1 VAKTMFQDLT
11 WNELYEHKKIN
22 ETVLIDV
29 RSPSEYKE
37 FTIPGSINIPFFTDE
52 ERAEV
57 GTIYK
62 QVSVQAAKNRGLEI
76 ISAKLPDFI
85 RTFSEIEGKK
95 VVFCWRG
102 GMRSRTTATVL
113 DLMGIRMYRLK
124 GGIREYRRWIVDTIE
139 QINFKPNI
147 YVLNGF
153 TGSGKTVIL
162 EYLKREGYP
171 VIDLEGLASHRG
183 SIFGQI
189 GLEPNNQKTF
199 EAKLMKEVHHYQ
211 NSPYVLVEGES
222 KRIGKVAIPD
232 FLMDKKDKG
241 IQLFIKMPIEERVRH
256 ILDDYQPWNH
266 VDECITAFRKIKK
279 RIHSPIANQIETD
292 LQTGAFESAVTLLLE
307 YYYDP
312 RYKHTAEQYDNSQCF
327 TLEVKNVEE
336 AVSAVKELLEK
347 NNVNAPQH
355 F

>member
-1 VAKTMFQDLT
+1 MFQDLT
-11 WNELYEHKKIN
+11 WNELYEHNNIN

-29 RSPSEYKE
+29 RSPSEYNE

-62 QVSVQAAKNRGLEI
+62 QVSVQAAKDRGLEI
-76 ISAKLPDFI
+76 VSAKLPDFI
-85 RTFSEIEGKK
+85 RAFSEIEGKK

-139 QINFKPNI
+139 QINFKPNM

-199 EAKLMKEVHHYQ
+199 EALLMKEVHHYQ

-222 KRIGKVAIPD
+222 KRIGKVTIPD
-232 FLMDKKDKG
+232 FFMDKKDKG

-266 VDECITAFRKIKK
+266 VEECITAFRKIKK

-292 LQTGAFESAVTLLLE
+292 LQAGEFESAVTLLLE

-312 RYKHTAEQYDNSQCF
+312 RYKHTAEQYDNNQCF
-327 TLEVKNVEE
+327 TLEVKNVDE

-347 NNVNAPQH
+347 NNVNAPQL